1 MGNVP
6 FRYDFVGSFLRPQAL
21 KDAKEALDNG
31 QLSQEDYDHIVDEEV
46 VKVVKKQKE
55 LGYHVIT
62 DGEFRRTFWHLDF
75 MWGFEGVEHKNTGN
89 IGKEA
94 NKIMQKKGT
103 GFYAMYGVKMVDTY
117 IPMYDASKNEKIE
130 SQIDPQIEEIITQ
143 IKERRIG
150 DYLKGTVPVFINK
163 ACSFQY
169 KQVRKTY
176 NLTIDESC
184 IHCGLCA
191 KECPE
196 QAIEIKDH
204 VTFKKE
210 QCMMCLRCLHHC
222 PVNAIRFKNKDKGQY
237 RGLL

>member
-1 MGNVP
+1 MMHGLDTETQLKYQEAKLTGKKCNQTISL
-6 FRYDFVGSFLRPQAL
+6 GSMQVYGDEDDYTNLTVKHNDNKGVYISNQLLSNQDVSVDSINMDDL
-21 KDAKEALDNG
+21 KLK
-31 QLSQEDYDHIVDEEV
+31 
-46 VKVVKKQKE
+46 
-55 LGYHVIT
+55 
-62 DGEFRRTFWHLDF
+62 
-75 MWGFEGVEHKNTGN
+75 
-89 IGKEA
+89 
-94 NKIMQKKGT
+94 
-103 GFYAMYGVKMVDTY
+103 FYLP

-150 DYLKGTVPVFINK
+150 DYLKGTVPVLINK

-169 KQVRKTY
+169 KQIRKTD
-176 NLTIDESC
+176 NLTINESC

-196 QAIEIKDH
+196 QAIEIKEH

-237 RGLL
+237 RRLL

>member
-1 MGNVP
+1 MIYYFSGTGNSHYVAEVLSKSLQDTMQSIESAQSIKQDKIIGIVTP
-6 FRYDFVGSFLRPQAL
+6 VYFFGLPDIVKDFLER
-21 KDAKEALDNG
+21 
-31 QLSQEDYDHIVDEEV
+31 LSVSPKSYFYLV
-46 VKVVKKQKE
+46 VTYGGKP
-55 LGYHVIT
+55 
-62 DGEFRRTFWHLDF
+62 
-75 MWGFEGVEHKNTGN
+75 GN

-94 NKIMQKKGT
+94 NSIMQKKGT

-117 IPMYDASKNEKIE
+117 IPMYDASKNEKVE

-150 DYLKGTVPVFINK
+150 DYLKGTVPVLINK

-169 KQVRKTY
+169 KQIRKTD

-204 VTFKKE
+204 VTFIKE

-237 RGLL
+237 RRLL

>member
-1 MGNVP
+1 
-6 FRYDFVGSFLRPQAL
+6 
-21 KDAKEALDNG
+21 
-31 QLSQEDYDHIVDEEV
+31 
-46 VKVVKKQKE
+46 
-55 LGYHVIT
+55 
-62 DGEFRRTFWHLDF
+62 
-75 MWGFEGVEHKNTGN
+75 
-89 IGKEA
+89 
-94 NKIMQKKGT
+94 MQKKGT

-117 IPMYDASKNEKIE
+117 IPMYNASKNEKIE
-130 SQIDPQIEEIITQ
+130 SQIDPQIEEIITT

-150 DYLKGTVPVFINK
+150 DYLKGTVPVLINK

-169 KQVRKTY
+169 KQVRKTN
-176 NLTIDESC
+176 NLTINESC

-204 VTFKKE
+204 VTFRKE

-237 RGLL
+237 RRLL

>member
-1 MGNVP
+1 ML
-6 FRYDFVGSFLRPQAL
+6 FRSYL
-21 KDAKEALDNG
+21 
-31 QLSQEDYDHIVDEEV
+31 V
-46 VKVVKKQKE
+46 VTYGGKP
-55 LGYHVIT
+55 
-62 DGEFRRTFWHLDF
+62 
-75 MWGFEGVEHKNTGN
+75 GN

-196 QAIEIKDH
+196 QAIEIKDY